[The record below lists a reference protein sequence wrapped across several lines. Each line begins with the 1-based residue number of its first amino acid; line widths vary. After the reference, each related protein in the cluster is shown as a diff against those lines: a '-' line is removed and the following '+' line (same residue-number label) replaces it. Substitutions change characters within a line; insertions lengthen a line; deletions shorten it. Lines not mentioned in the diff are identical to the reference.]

1 MKKILYLSTLLIS
14 VFIFTSCEKD
24 DDHDHDSNSHS
35 DKVCCSE
42 GVCCSDDA
50 SGMRLAMQEDGYV
63 ELEVSPIE
71 KVDCYFEDWDK
82 TIMTPVSGTF
92 EYYNQSDEWVATI
105 DYGDGDCDKWA
116 IKTWDVGF
124 FPENPEGSLDFSLF
138 E

>member
-1 MKKILYLSTLLIS
+1 MKRIFYLSTLLIS

-24 DDHDHDSNSHS
+24 DDHDHDSSS
-35 DKVCCSE
+35 DSGKVCCSE

-50 SGMRLAMQEDGYV
+50 AGMRLAMQEDGYV

-71 KVDCYFEDWDK
+71 KIDCYFEDWDK

-92 EYYNQSDEWVATI
+92 EYYTQNDEWVATI
-105 DYGDGDCDKWA
+105 DYGDGNCDKWA
-116 IKTWDVGF
+116 IKTWDISL
-124 FPENPEGSLDFSLF
+124 FPENPEGTLEFSLF

>member
-1 MKKILYLSTLLIS
+1 MRKIFYLSTLIIS

-24 DDHDHDSNSHS
+24 DDHGHDSNSHS
-35 DKVCCSE
+35 DKVCCSD

-50 SGMRLAMQEDGYV
+50 TGMRLAMQEDGYV

-71 KVDCYFEDWDK
+71 KIDCYFEDWDK

-92 EYYNQSDEWVATI
+92 EYYNLSDEWVATI
-105 DYGDGDCDKWA
+105 DYGDGNCDKLA
-116 IKTWDVGF
+116 IKTWDVSF
-124 FPENPEGSLDFSLF
+124 FPENPEGFLEFSLF

>member
-1 MKKILYLSTLLIS
+1 MKKIFYLSTLLIS

-42 GVCCSDDA
+42 GVCCHDDGA
-50 SGMRLAMQEDGYV
+50 SMRLAMQEDGYV
-63 ELEVSPIE
+63 ELEVSPME
-71 KVDCYFEDWDK
+71 KTDCYFEDWDK

-92 EYYNQSDEWVATI
+92 EYYTQNDEWVATI
-105 DYGDGDCDKWA
+105 DYGDGSCDIWA

-124 FPENPEGSLDFSLF
+124 FPENPEGSLEFSLF
-138 E
+138 

>member
-1 MKKILYLSTLLIS
+1 MKKIFYLSTLLIS

-35 DKVCCSE
+35 DKVCCS
-42 GVCCSDDA
+42 DDA

-71 KVDCYFEDWDK
+71 KIDCYFEDWDK

-116 IKTWDVGF
+116 I
-124 FPENPEGSLDFSLF
+124 
-138 E
+138 